1 MGKSS
6 RKKKKR
12 REHLKEAAAQLGS
25 GDAPKMPP
33 AFQNVIL
40 RPHNC
45 MIILRGKD
53 PKRPLPDGQLL
64 VELDRYAVIPIE
76 QYQDMQNVVAK
87 RGGVFMDAEQVKEHL
102 KKLQVE
108 HALKKRKEI
117 LSDAPGAAPGAA
129 PKEPQAPAQ
138 PLTQASKIARPTS
151 EAIAHVQ
158 ASKVQDAPPPA
169 GDDPQ

>member
-1 MGKSS
+1 MGKNS

-12 REHLKEAAAQLGS
+12 RELLKESKAQLGS
-25 GDAPKMPP
+25 SDTPKMPP

-53 PKRPLPDGQLL
+53 PKRPLSDGQLL
-64 VELDRYAVIPIE
+64 VELDRYAIIPVE

-108 HALKKRKEI
+108 HAMKKRKEI
-117 LSDAPGAAPGAA
+117 VSDAPGDAAGEAA
-129 PKEPQAPAQ
+129 ASVAKPASV
-138 PLTQASKIARPTS
+138 SKIARPTS